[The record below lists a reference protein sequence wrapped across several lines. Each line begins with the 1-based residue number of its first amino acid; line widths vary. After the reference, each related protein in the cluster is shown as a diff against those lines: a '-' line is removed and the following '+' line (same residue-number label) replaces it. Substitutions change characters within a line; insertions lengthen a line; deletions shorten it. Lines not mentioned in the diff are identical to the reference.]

1 MKNISLLFLALLFS
15 TIISAQEL
23 DSQKHLTTSRLSSV
37 ISRLDISPENDSYR
51 YSPKMNLIKIN
62 LTGIPIRN
70 YSGQYE
76 RVLNKVIS
84 VGLSYRNMPEG
95 NLPFKKQILNSIDDN
110 DTESKH
116 IVNNFRLSNY
126 AITPEIRFYFGKK
139 GYGQGFYI
147 APFYRNAGYEGSNFD
162 VEYTDDNNKDQI
174 ISLSGDIKSNTFGVL
189 FGAQWSLG
197 KCLVL
202 DWWILGP
209 HIGGAKGSLIGN
221 SSRALSE
228 ADQADI
234 KQILDD
240 FDIPL
245 VNKEVIVNTN
255 SAEMNLD
262 GIFGGLRAGIT
273 FGIKF

>member
-174 ISLSGDIKSNTFGVL
+174 ISLSGDIKSNTFGIL

-197 KCLVL
+197 KYLVL

>member
-1 MKNISLLFLALLFS
+1 MKNISLLFLTLLFS
-15 TIISAQEL
+15 IILSAQEL
-23 DSQKHLTTSRLSSV
+23 DGQKHLTTSRLSSG

-174 ISLSGDIKSNTFGVL
+174 ISLSGDIKSNTFGIL

-197 KCLVL
+197 KYLVL

>member
-162 VEYTDDNNKDQI
+162 VEYTDDNNNNQI
-174 ISLSGDIKSNTFGVL
+174 ISLSGDIKSNTFGIL

>member
-1 MKNISLLFLALLFS
+1 MKNISLLFLTLLFS
-15 TIISAQEL
+15 IILSAQEL
-23 DSQKHLTTSRLSSV
+23 DGQKHLTTSRLSSV

-174 ISLSGDIKSNTFGVL
+174 ISLSGDIKSNTFGIL

-197 KCLVL
+197 KYLVL

>member
-1 MKNISLLFLALLFS
+1 MKNFSLLFLTLLFS
-15 TIISAQEL
+15 TIVSAQEL
-23 DSQKHLTTSRLSSV
+23 DDQKHLTTS
-37 ISRLDISPENDSYR
+37 SRYT
-51 YSPKMNLIKIN
+51 PKMNLIKIN
-62 LTGIPIRN
+62 LTGVPIRN

-126 AITPEIRFYFGKK
+126 AITPEIRFYVGKK

-162 VEYTDDNNKDQI
+162 VEYTDDNNNNQV
-174 ISLSGDIKSNTFGVL
+174 ISLNGDIKSNTFGIL

-197 KCLVL
+197 KHLVL

-221 SSRALSE
+221 SSRALCVS
-228 ADQADI
+228 DQANI
-234 KQILDD
+234 KQIIDD

>member
-174 ISLSGDIKSNTFGVL
+174 ISLSGDIKSNTFGIL

-197 KCLVL
+197 KYLVL

-221 SSRALSE
+221 S
-228 ADQADI
+228 
-234 KQILDD
+234 
-240 FDIPL
+240 
-245 VNKEVIVNTN
+245 
-255 SAEMNLD
+255 
-262 GIFGGLRAGIT
+262 
-273 FGIKF
+273 

>member
-162 VEYTDDNNKDQI
+162 VEYTDDNNNNQI

>member
-1 MKNISLLFLALLFS
+1 
-15 TIISAQEL
+15 
-23 DSQKHLTTSRLSSV
+23 
-37 ISRLDISPENDSYR
+37 
-51 YSPKMNLIKIN
+51 
-62 LTGIPIRN
+62 
-70 YSGQYE
+70 
-76 RVLNKVIS
+76 
-84 VGLSYRNMPEG
+84 
-95 NLPFKKQILNSIDDN
+95 
-110 DTESKH
+110 
-116 IVNNFRLSNY
+116 
-126 AITPEIRFYFGKK
+126 
-139 GYGQGFYI
+139 
-147 APFYRNAGYEGSNFD
+147 
-162 VEYTDDNNKDQI
+162 
-174 ISLSGDIKSNTFGVL
+174 
-189 FGAQWSLG
+189 AQWSLG
-197 KCLVL
+197 KYLVL

>member
-162 VEYTDDNNKDQI
+162 VEYTDDNNNNQI
-174 ISLSGDIKSNTFGVL
+174 ISLSGDIKSNTFGIL

-197 KCLVL
+197 KYLVL